1 MNIIGKIIE
10 TRIVERDLSEV
21 VNNDNLTVD
30 ELIDEITERYKYEE
44 DKSEMFEVLEEVLS
58 NR

>member
-1 MNIIGKIIE
+1 MNKIGKIIE
-10 TRIVERDLSEV
+10 AHIVERDLSEV